1 MKTTVKKEVYHPV
14 EKIRMKSNSHV
25 ILFSVTQI
33 FVVSLFL
40 LFVRYLKH
48 FNLISFI
55 YICIILDTTLLLLKE
70 AKIVLQMELI
80 KSLARIHVRKSLK
93 MSCLVLLVLFF
104 SIPGCS
110 CYDLHWIWVS
120 DDLPQ
125 EV

>member
-1 MKTTVKKEVYHPV
+1 MKTSVKKEVYHSV
-14 EKIRMKSNSHV
+14 EKIKMKSNSHV

-33 FVVSLFL
+33 FVVTLFL

-55 YICIILDTTLLLLKE
+55 YVCIILDTTLLLLKE

-93 MSCLVLLVLFF
+93 MSCLILL
-104 SIPGCS
+104 I
-110 CYDLHWIWVS
+110 
-120 DDLPQ
+120 
-125 EV
+125 